1 MHKVSRMLCKIVLLA
16 VLFPGAGAKKKEAS
30 QSEAS
35 LL

>member
-1 MHKVSRMLCKIVLLA
+1 MLCKIVLLA
-16 VLFPGAGAKKKEAS
+16 VLFPGAGAKKKKEAS